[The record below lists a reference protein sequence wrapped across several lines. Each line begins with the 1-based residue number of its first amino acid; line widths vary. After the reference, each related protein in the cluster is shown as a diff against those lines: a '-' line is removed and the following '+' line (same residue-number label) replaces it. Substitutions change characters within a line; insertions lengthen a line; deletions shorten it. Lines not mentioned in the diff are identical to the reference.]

1 LSTRETLIA
10 GRTVALLA
18 EEAILW
24 SFRWRMAASASPSA
38 PARTARVGLV
48 PLLVLGMSL
57 ARRGVL
63 PVASIAICIST
74 TFALSLVTGVLS
86 SRGPQSP
93 AHEVPLIA
101 SGALAW
107 GGGFLLA
114 FAAAAHA
121 LRRDRAEGIRALF
134 MTRTTSL
141 RGYLTARVGGL
152 ALLIALCVAGGTLV
166 CGLVGAA
173 GASRAAAL
181 PRMLQATGAGIV
193 FSIAF
198 SAVVAPIA
206 FAALGARSRIG
217 GYLFLIAVVTLP
229 EVVVAMMGSALPE
242 AVADVLSIPS
252 ALSALRSALA
262 PGTVDL
268 WRAMRAVV
276 ALSFVIAFA
285 MLLVRRDALLVDS
298 PEVDA

>member
-1 LSTRETLIA
+1 LSTRGALIA
-10 GRTVALLA
+10 RRTVALLA

-24 SFRWRMAASASPSA
+24 SFRWRMAASAPPSD
-38 PARTARVGLV
+38 PTRRPVGLV
-48 PLLVLGMSL
+48 SLLVLGMSL

-63 PVASIAICIST
+63 PVASIAICLST
-74 TFALSLVTGVLS
+74 TFALSIVTGVLA
-86 SRGPQSP
+86 SRGPESP
-93 AHEVPLIA
+93 AHDVPLLA
-101 SGALAW
+101 SSALAW

-121 LRRDRAEGIRALF
+121 LRRDRAEGIRGLF
-134 MTRTTSL
+134 VARTTSL
-141 RGYLTARVGGL
+141 RGYLLARVGGL
-152 ALLIALCVAGGTLV
+152 AVLIALCVAGGTLV
-166 CGLVGAA
+166 SGLVGTA
-173 GASRAAAL
+173 GAARTASV
-181 PRMLQATGAGIV
+181 PRMLQATGAGVV

-217 GYLFLIAVVTLP
+217 GYLFLIAIVTLP
-229 EVVVAMMGSALPE
+229 EVVVGLMGSSLPD

-252 ALSALRSALA
+252 ALAALRTSLA

-268 WRAMRAVV
+268 WRAMRAIV
-276 ALSFVIAFA
+276 ALTLVVVFA
-285 MLLVRRDALLVDS
+285 MTLVRRDAILVDR

>member
-1 LSTRETLIA
+1 
-10 GRTVALLA
+10 
-18 EEAILW
+18 
-24 SFRWRMAASASPSA
+24 MAAPAPLSDASRSSRSSRA
-38 PARTARVGLV
+38 VGLF
-48 PLLVLGMSL
+48 PLLGLGMSL
-57 ARRGVL
+57 ARRGGL

-74 TFALSLVTGVLS
+74 TFALSLVTGVLAA
-86 SRGPQSP
+86 RGPDAP
-93 AHEVPLIA
+93 AHSVPLIA
-101 SGALAW
+101 SSALAW

-121 LRRDRAEGIRALF
+121 LRRDRAEGVRALF
-134 MTRTTSL
+134 VARTTSL
-141 RGYLTARVGGL
+141 RGYLLARVGGL
-152 ALLIALCVAGGTLV
+152 AVLIALCVAGGTLV

-173 GASRAAAL
+173 GAARAASV

-193 FSIAF
+193 FSLAF

-229 EVVVAMMGSALPE
+229 EVVVGLMGSALPE
-242 AVADVLSIPS
+242 AIADVLSIPS
-252 ALSALRSALA
+252 ALAALRTALA
-262 PGTVDL
+262 PGSVDL

-276 ALSFVIAFA
+276 ALSFVVGFA
-285 MLLVRRDALLVDS
+285 MLLVRRDAILVDR